1 MRDNP
6 WENFTIIVEDYFFVS
21 NQMLKIICRGN
32 YLLFLLKLYEKK
44 SHYSKMKFRS
54 IREILYR
61 WSIIYDNSEAIISQ
75 NMSKCDKASTTK
87 YIGKKV
93 MCANHTPKRGVDIA
107 PHTAN
112 CDRSTKTSRLLCRPA
127 RGARSSVFCHIWP
140 RPRPPPSWLISW

>member
-1 MRDNP
+1 
-6 WENFTIIVEDYFFVS
+6 
-21 NQMLKIICRGN
+21 
-32 YLLFLLKLYEKK
+32 
-44 SHYSKMKFRS
+44 MKFRS

-112 CDRSTKTSRLLCRPA
+112 CDRSTKTSRYYRGCSAVQPA
-127 RGARSSVFCHIWP
+127 VRDLQFFVTFDRDRDLHRAG
-140 RPRPPPSWLISW
+140 

>member
-44 SHYSKMKFRS
+44 SHSKMKFRS

-112 CDRSTKTSRLLCRPA
+112 CDRSTKTSRYYRGCSAVQPA
-127 RGARSSVFCHIWP
+127 VRDLQFFVTFDRDRDLHRAG
-140 RPRPPPSWLISW
+140 